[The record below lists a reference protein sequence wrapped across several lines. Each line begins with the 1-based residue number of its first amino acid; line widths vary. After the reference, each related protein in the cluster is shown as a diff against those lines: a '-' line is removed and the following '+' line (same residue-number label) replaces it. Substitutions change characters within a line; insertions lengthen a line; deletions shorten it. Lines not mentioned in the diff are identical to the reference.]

1 MKLYAKL
8 LALSAIASSS
18 AFVVQPS
25 TFARTTSLYSEA
37 EAPLAVAD
45 EPAPPAVQTS
55 TELFNSLDT
64 IRVQGDTLKT
74 CSFEEGVQRVEVL
87 VKSGN
92 RPVHADVEL
101 WQGHTNDPQK
111 MKVYLEDGSERTFRA
126 VVECPGSSNS
136 ISIRNTASQEYPLS
150 AGVMADYGGP
160 DSLGSPAE
168 ILASM
173 SDPRIVQGGAVYI
186 LPFAPEVESIQ
197 VMLRSDG
204 RPMSAKLELLQGPN
218 NVKQSMEI
226 YSEAGNDRALYTIF
240 DSPGTGNVVRIVN
253 TATVEYPL
261 EAFIEPY
268 IVDESLIEG
277 ATGTNWK

>member
-8 LALSAIASSS
+8 LALSAIAGSS

-25 TFARTTSLYSEA
+25 TFVKSTSLYADADAS
-37 EAPLAVAD
+37 LAVA
-45 EPAPPAVQTS
+45 EEAPSAVQSSADLFS
-55 TELFNSLDT
+55 TLET

-74 CSFEEGVQRVEVL
+74 CSFEEGVERVEVL
-87 VKSGN
+87 MKSGS

-101 WQGHTNDPQK
+101 WQGHTNDPQR

-136 ISIRNTASQEYPLS
+136 VSIRNTATQEYPLS

-160 DSLGSPAE
+160 ESAGSPAE
-168 ILASM
+168 ILSTM

-186 LPFAPEVESIQ
+186 LPFAPEVQSIQ

-218 NVKQSMEI
+218 NVKQSMEV
-226 YSEAGNDRALYTIF
+226 YSEAGNARALYTIL

-268 IVDESLIEG
+268 IVDESLIED
-277 ATGTNWK
+277 ATGTMWR